1 MGVTE
6 IMIIIVISLIS
17 AIIIGTYI
25 YKKVKGI
32 PTTTCSCGKKKLT
45 AESLVA
51 EYHKKYG
58 THCCNCK
65 EEK

>member
-6 IMIIIVISLIS
+6 IIIIVVVSLIS

-32 PTTTCSCGKKKLT
+32 PTSSCSCGKKKLT
-45 AESLVA
+45 AKSLVD
-51 EYHKKYG
+51 EYHKTYG
-58 THCCNCK
+58 KHCCNCN